1 MTKRRKAAE
10 TVTIE
15 DKTFEELDPIY
26 QTAIEMRIEGHRY
39 WEIAIKVKREEK
51 TVRDWFTSDRGIL
64 YKSYQQRRKEWVE
77 ENEALIKEMQD
88 QFKDASVDAMKA
100 LRRRIKAGHVL
111 ASINMLD
118 RAGFQPVQKVEDISP
133 SKVVFIYNTPKKKK

>member
-1 MTKRRKAAE
+1 MTKLP
-10 TVTIE
+10 
-15 DKTFEELDPIY
+15 KTTEKDREELKPIY
-26 QTAIEMRIEGHRY
+26 LKAIEMRIEGYRY
-39 WEIAIKVKREEK
+39 REIARVLKRDEQTVK
-51 TVRDWFTSDRGIL
+51 DWFSISGQL
-64 YKSYQQRRKEWVE
+64 KKPYEQRRKEWIE

-133 SKVVFIYNTPKKKK
+133 SKVVFIYNTPKKKKK